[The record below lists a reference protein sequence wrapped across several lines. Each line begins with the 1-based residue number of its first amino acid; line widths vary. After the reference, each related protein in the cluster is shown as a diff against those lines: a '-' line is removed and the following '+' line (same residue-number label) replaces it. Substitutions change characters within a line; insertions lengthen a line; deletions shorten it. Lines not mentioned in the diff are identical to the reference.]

1 MDFGVQLSHQE
12 IEGKIYVAETS
23 SLMPGFSAGLI
34 GDLRLNRYFNFRF
47 TPTIHFCERKLTY
60 QAIGEPEKHVENIFS
75 LPFTLPLHI
84 KYSAER
90 HHNFRPYLLAG
101 GGLFFDFG
109 RDAERN
115 VLLNTFDYYIEFG
128 VGCDIYFSWFKLAP
142 EIKFALGFNDMLTPV
157 AERNNLNFDHKY
169 TNALS
174 KLRTRMITLT
184 FNFE

>member
-1 MDFGVQLSHQE
+1 MRKYFLFFILLLILLPAKGQGNLMYSDDRLFHFGFSLGINTMDFGVQLSHQE

-115 VLLNTFDYYIEFG
+115 VLLNTFDYYIVFG
-128 VGCDIYFSWFKLAP
+128 
-142 EIKFALGFNDMLTPV
+142 
-157 AERNNLNFDHKY
+157 
-169 TNALS
+169 
-174 KLRTRMITLT
+174 
-184 FNFE
+184 